1 MKKEYKVTR
10 HVANT
15 TEEEKEEVYK
25 QLANIFVRMALKER
39 ENERKW
45 RKMTK
50 EQKIYCIIGRAISLL
65 AGCSAVAGVI
75 LATLYYA
82 LFC

>member
-1 MKKEYKVTR
+1 MSKE
-10 HVANT
+10 
-15 TEEEKEEVYK
+15 
-25 QLANIFVRMALKER
+25 LKF
-39 ENERKW
+39 
-45 RKMTK
+45 
-50 EQKIYCIIGRAISLL
+50 YCIIGRAVSIL

>member
-1 MKKEYKVTR
+1 MS
-10 HVANT
+10 
-15 TEEEKEEVYK
+15 
-25 QLANIFVRMALKER
+25 
-39 ENERKW
+39 
-45 RKMTK
+45 K

-65 AGCSAVAGVI
+65 AGCSVVAGVI